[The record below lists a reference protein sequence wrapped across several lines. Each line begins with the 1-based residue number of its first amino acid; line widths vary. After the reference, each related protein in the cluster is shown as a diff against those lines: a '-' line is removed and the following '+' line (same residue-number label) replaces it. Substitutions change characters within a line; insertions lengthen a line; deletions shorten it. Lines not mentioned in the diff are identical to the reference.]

1 MRLRWRLVEKGQGKT
16 KIRLGHNKRIW
27 LWANASKL
35 GLTWRHLKWVDIALR
50 NTVASNL
57 SLTIME
63 NNKKKIKQRKRE
75 WSIDTTWI
83 YLENIMLNEGS
94 QSPKATN
101 AWFYLL
107 EMSRITNPYKR
118 KVDQS
123 WWRLGELSG
132 SESSELRRMFLNSVM
147 MVVNYCE

>member
-1 MRLRWRLVEKGQGKT
+1 
-16 KIRLGHNKRIW
+16 
-27 LWANASKL
+27 
-35 GLTWRHLKWVDIALR
+35 
-50 NTVASNL
+50 
-57 SLTIME
+57 ME

-107 EMSRITNPYKR
+107 EMSRITNPYKQ